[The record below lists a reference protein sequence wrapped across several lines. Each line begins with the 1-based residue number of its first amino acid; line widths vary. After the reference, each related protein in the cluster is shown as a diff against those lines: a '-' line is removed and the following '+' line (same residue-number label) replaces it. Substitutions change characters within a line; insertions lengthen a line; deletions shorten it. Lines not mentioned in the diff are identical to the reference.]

1 MANIYKYLHI
11 SLRLLAALLLSAI
24 NALAMPIAPTA
35 SHQVDFLPHQ
45 QDVIVENGNIH
56 FAARAPPFVTTNI
69 AFAGAAVAQYGN
81 GIVMYGHEAHVAS
94 LGFGADLYATNNV
107 PLKPL
112 VDPSTNVASAQR
124 TQHILHGDATG
135 GGHLWPGGAGK
146 TPFPQD
152 WDANRIM
159 STTSVLATNPNL
171 LWKPQ
176 TGNGGLYTKSG
187 KPARFVVTD
196 ANGNL
201 PVVDGVPVRV
211 IIEPAGEGI
220 ITAYPKY

>member
-1 MANIYKYLHI
+1 MYLIRFLIRTLLFIAFGAVAAFAVSEDWARVSYFVMVQEGNLQTVDLANV
-11 SLRLLAALLLSAI
+11 SRA
-24 NALAMPIAPTA
+24 PPTA
-35 SHQVDFLPHQ
+35 ST
-45 QDVIVENGNIH
+45 DVMTTGT
-56 FAARAPPFVTTNI
+56 ALAQTGDMRALDGMETAEA
-69 AFAGAAVAQYGN
+69 AFAFLHTT
-81 GIVMYGHEAHVAS
+81 I
-94 LGFGADLYATNNV
+94 ATNNV

-159 STTSVLATNPNL
+159 STTSDLATNPNL

-176 TGNGGLYTKSG
+176 TGNGGLYTRSG

>member
-1 MANIYKYLHI
+1 MNF
-11 SLRLLAALLLSAI
+11 LRQIVSMIAVMLFTALGVV
-24 NALAMPIAPTA
+24 AMPFLLNA
-35 SHQVDFLPHQ
+35 SHQAEFFPHREAVVAGQ
-45 QDVIVENGNIH
+45 IGVH
-56 FAARAPPFVTTNI
+56 FAARGPPLASTNV
-69 AFAGAAVAQYGN
+69 AFTGAAVAERGD
-81 GIVMYGHEAHVAS
+81 GFVVHWHEIHAAS
-94 LGFGADLYATNNV
+94 LGFGADFDAPNSV
-107 PLKPL
+107 PIKPL

-135 GGHLWPGGAGK
+135 GGHLWPDSAGK
-146 TPFPQD
+146 TPFPQS
-152 WDANRIM
+152 WDANKIM
-159 STTSVLATNPNL
+159 STTSDLATNPNF
-171 LWKPQ
+171 LWQPQ
-176 TGNGGLYTKSG
+176 TGSGGLYTKSG